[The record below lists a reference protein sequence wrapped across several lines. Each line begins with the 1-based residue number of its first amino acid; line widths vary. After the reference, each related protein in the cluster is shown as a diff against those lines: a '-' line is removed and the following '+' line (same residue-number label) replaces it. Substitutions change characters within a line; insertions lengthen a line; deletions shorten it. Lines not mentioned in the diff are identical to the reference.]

1 MSVTPTAADGD
12 RSAYEPLL
20 RQVAVLYERYEARR
34 KEPFNL
40 FTVLRKASDEEHLH
54 SKFLEALLNRESN
67 LEDFVQKVVA
77 PAVDAERQAAEREEP
92 EPTEQQAEDG
102 EPIRHRDSAAPVAQ
116 SSKTTNGAERMLG
129 FSFSIDGARIEREQ
143 DHIDLLIRN
152 AKGKAIVI
160 ENKIWA
166 GDQQR
171 QLQRYFDTV
180 TRRGLEPTLVYLT
193 LDGHEPSDDSRGTH
207 EVLSLS
213 YGRDLVPWL
222 RRCQERACAEPALRE
237 SVAQYIAL
245 IRTLCG
251 DSGREFM
258 TELKKF
264 LSEGNNLVLA
274 GRLGR
279 AAADAWLDLLL
290 DYWKRVREEVESEID
305 VRDQRNLRDWLNRFL
320 FNQGRRKGLSQHH
333 FHYAWGLGDRTH
345 AWLSIEAKRD
355 QGIFYGVICHREKYL
370 EEYERL
376 KSKLSSSGYG
386 EPDPWWPGRK
396 FIYRGSVVRPSEGAI
411 SVLRDETKRSDVA
424 QDLIRTWK
432 TLQEP

>member
-1 MSVTPTAADGD
+1 MSASPTAPEGG

-54 SKFLEALLNRESN
+54 SKFLEALLSRESN
-67 LEDFVQKVVA
+67 LEDFIQQVVA
-77 PAVDAERQAAEREEP
+77 PAVDAERQVAEREEP
-92 EPTEQQAEDG
+92 ESTEQPAEDG
-102 EPIRHRDSAAPVAQ
+102 EPIRSPDSAPLSNAK
-116 SSKTTNGAERMLG
+116 SGAERMPT
-129 FSFSIDGARIEREQ
+129 FSFSLDGARIERER

-152 AKGKAIVI
+152 AKGKAVVI

-171 QLQRYFDTV
+171 QLQRYFDAV

-193 LDGHEPSDDSRGTH
+193 LDGHEPSDDSRGPH

-222 RRCQERACAEPALRE
+222 RRCQERACAEPTLRE

-274 GRLGR
+274 GRLGQ

-290 DYWKRVREEVESEID
+290 DYWKRVREEVESEIG

-333 FHYAWGLGDRTH
+333 FHYAWGLGDGAH
-345 AWLSIEAKRD
+345 SWLSIEAKRD
-355 QGIFYGVICHREKYL
+355 QGIFYGVICHREKHQ
-370 EEYERL
+370 EEYDRL
-376 KSKLSSSGYG
+376 KSKLSSLGYG

-396 FIYRGSVVRPSEGAI
+396 FIYRRSVVNPSEGAI
-411 SVLRDETKRSDVA
+411 SVLRDEKRRSEVA

-432 TLQEP
+432 ILREP

>member
-1 MSVTPTAADGD
+1 MSVTPTVPDSA

-54 SKFLEALLNRESN
+54 SKFLEALLRRESN
-67 LEDFVQKVVA
+67 LEDFVQQVVA

-92 EPTEQQAEDG
+92 EPTEAEDG
-102 EPIRHRDSAAPVAQ
+102 EPSRHQDSARPVAQ
-116 SSKTTNGAERMLG
+116 PSETPNGAERMPS
-129 FSFSIDGARIEREQ
+129 FSFSLDGARIEREQ

-171 QLQRYFDTV
+171 QLQRYFDAV
-180 TRRGLEPTLVYLT
+180 TRRGLEPILVYLT
-193 LDGHEPSDDSRGTH
+193 LDGHEPSDDSRGAH

-222 RRCQERACAEPALRE
+222 RRCQERACADPALRE

-274 GRLGR
+274 GRLGK

-290 DYWKRVREEVESEID
+290 DYWKRVREEVEPAIG
-305 VRDQRNLRDWLNRFL
+305 VRDQRSLRDWLNRFL

-333 FHYAWGLGDRTH
+333 FHYA
-345 AWLSIEAKRD
+345 
-355 QGIFYGVICHREKYL
+355 
-370 EEYERL
+370 
-376 KSKLSSSGYG
+376 
-386 EPDPWWPGRK
+386 
-396 FIYRGSVVRPSEGAI
+396 
-411 SVLRDETKRSDVA
+411 
-424 QDLIRTWK
+424 
-432 TLQEP
+432 